1 MAGWAKISRTSFTP
15 SRTIRR
21 SVGLERDL
29 ARISG
34 VSNGSALRRV
44 ILPVLSGLS
53 WQTEP

>member
-44 ILPVLSGLS
+44 ISPVLSGLS